1 MKLQAKLKL
10 ALSKQRKVIV
20 VKYNTFEKATY
31 DRFLCASI
39 ARQTA
44 SIQEAY
50 DYIDDITGNGSLNA
64 HFKHLYDE
72 ATRLSDDQLD
82 SIMKSSMYPILKIDR
97 SAWYDYFE
105 ELNIS
110 LYKNK
115 LYEGDLAERSID
127 EISQIIGINEI
138 ILDKDF
144 EQQRSEKKPQPYDV
158 ILEDS
163 KVRVLVGKEYIEVSQ
178 ELFSS
183 VVIKEL
189 DGIDRYKGA
198 LMLSPEG
205 EGWQILTNASLNNL
219 LSGNRFYYEKG
230 NHYLIRPND
239 VRETIVAKMSG
250 LYLFKENILPYS
262 NNPELCEKVLE
273 FLFKTDELKFFNPK
287 NVFALL
293 KFSNYIVKRGVVN
306 YFLERQDSK
315 EFAEYGL
322 DMICSGIVLGW
333 NKSALEMFLKYAKAT
348 RELEAIYKIDSTIG
362 FKLRQLIH
370 IDKTLLTP
378 KHLDFVN
385 EYIANLDKQRE
396 VIKGIIGDVTSKGLR
411 ERAKELKSD
420 ADTKKFSALCN
431 KLIGHVERD
440 IDKADADELKVW
452 LKEAQELESLAK
464 IIEQKLS
471 KIVK

>member
-44 SIQEAY
+44 TIAEAY

-72 ATRLSDDQLD
+72 AKLLSHEQLD
-82 SIMKSSMYPILKIDR
+82 SIMQNSMYPILKIDR
-97 SAWYDYFE
+97 SARYDYFE

-110 LYKNK
+110 IYKNK

-127 EISQIIGINEI
+127 EISQIVGINET
-138 ILDKDF
+138 ILDNDF
-144 EQQRSEKKPQPYDV
+144 ELQRTEKKPQPYDV

-163 KVRVLVGKEYIEVSQ
+163 NVRILLGKEYIEVSP

-183 VVIKEL
+183 VVVKEL
-189 DGIDRYKGA
+189 DSIDRYKGA
-198 LMLSPEG
+198 LMLSPDG
-205 EGWQILTNASLNNL
+205 DGWQILTNASLNNL
-219 LSGNRFYYEKG
+219 LSGNRFYYENG
-230 NHYLIRPND
+230 RHYLIRQNNI
-239 VRETIVAKMSG
+239 RETVVAKMSG
-250 LYLFKENILPYS
+250 LYLFKENTIPYS
-262 NNPELCEKVLE
+262 DSPELCEKVLE
-273 FLFKTDELKFFNPK
+273 VLFKTDELKFFDPK

-293 KFSNYIVKRGVVN
+293 KFSNDIVKRGVVN

-333 NKSALEMFLKYAKAT
+333 NKSALEMFLKYAKT
-348 RELEAIYKIDSTIG
+348 PREFEAIYKTDSSVG
-362 FKLRQLIH
+362 FKLKQLIR

-420 ADTKKFSALCN
+420 ADTKKFSSLCN